1 VNLLGQAIN
10 GRMDTY
16 LVSGGK
22 VFNAIGEYLFEG
34 DMIPMNQALP
44 EMSAKEFITS
54 INRMFNL
61 YWYPLED
68 GIIKIEPR
76 DEFYSGDDVEIID
89 WTEKVDRNSEIT
101 ITPLSQLNKKEY
113 LFFYE
118 EDDDYYNKIYK
129 DNFNEVYGTKKVSV
143 NNDFLEGEYKVDISF
158 STSPLVNLNN
168 EAFRIV
174 PAYVEYEDGYY
185 ERYTPNTRIHTY
197 GGLLDCDEWGFRS
210 KISSDLTKSVYPYAG
225 HLDNPLEP
233 TYDILWDNPKLYYFD
248 WKYKTNDNLF
258 NTYWYNVMTD
268 ITSIETHMLK
278 CKMYHNQYDIT
289 TINLF
294 DTIQVDGVNYVINS
308 IDHNPVTMIS
318 DVELIKISKQNIRN
332 KYKKNT
338 GGGSTSTGNG
348 KGGWTWKD
356 LREKEKVKEK
366 YPWSWGP
373 WTDGGGNGTKTVSTT
388 NFIDDF
394 RKREKERVTREK
406 YRKNILTNWNE
417 IKGNLN
423 TIASTASYVRVMG
436 DRNIVSERA
445 SSILIQGNDN
455 IVKPNLRNVT
465 IIGNDTIATKSDTTY
480 INGVEIST
488 NEGVVEGGES
498 GWLYSGGVNEVQ
510 NPFGNSSLITNIVA
524 GRDTVQEKG
533 GFNTINYLNCGIDSN
548 NDPNDKP
555 L

>member
-1 VNLLGQAIN
+1 
-10 GRMDTY
+10 
-16 LVSGGK
+16 
-22 VFNAIGEYLFEG
+22 
-34 DMIPMNQALP
+34 
-44 EMSAKEFITS
+44 
-54 INRMFNL
+54 
-61 YWYPLED
+61 
-68 GIIKIEPR
+68 
-76 DEFYSGDDVEIID
+76 
-89 WTEKVDRNSEIT
+89 
-101 ITPLSQLNKKEY
+101 
-113 LFFYE
+113 
-118 EDDDYYNKIYK
+118 
-129 DNFNEVYGTKKVSV
+129 
-143 NNDFLEGEYKVDISF
+143 
-158 STSPLVNLNN
+158 
-168 EAFRIV
+168 
-174 PAYVEYEDGYY
+174 
-185 ERYTPNTRIHTY
+185 
-197 GGLLDCDEWGFRS
+197 
-210 KISSDLTKSVYPYAG
+210 
-225 HLDNPLEP
+225 
-233 TYDILWDNPKLYYFD
+233 
-248 WKYKTNDNLF
+248 
-258 NTYWYNVMTD
+258 
-268 ITSIETHMLK
+268 
-278 CKMYHNQYDIT
+278 
-289 TINLF
+289 
-294 DTIQVDGVNYVINS
+294 
-308 IDHNPVTMIS
+308 
-318 DVELIKISKQNIRN
+318 LIKISKQNIRN

-445 SSILIQGNDN
+445 SSILIQGNNN

-510 NPFGNSSLITNIVA
+510 NPFGNTSLITNIVA

-533 GFNTINYLNCGIDSN
+533 GFNSINYLNCGVDSN
-548 NDPNDKP
+548 NDLNDKP